1 MTHGHLARRRT
12 RQWIALAGGFL
23 FFGAAAAVSANAYR
37 EVPVAN
43 GGRVRGVVRLSG
55 APPEAV
61 VAPAAKDEA
70 VCGKEPTLPRLVVGK
85 AGGVANA
92 VVWLEGIAAGKPW
105 TNGHQ
110 VAVDQRGCSYQ
121 PHVAVVPVGAN
132 LEIVNSDPVLH
143 NVHARTHEAPRTVF
157 NISLPLVGQ
166 RTPVDGK
173 RLDEPGLMALSCEAG
188 HPWMSGYLMV
198 AAHPYYAVT
207 GEDGSFTLEGVPPG
221 TYTLRMWHEGVKV
234 ASYAASLQRY
244 TFEEPYEASKSITV
258 GSGAEARADFT
269 LTLR

>member
-1 MTHGHLARRRT
+1 MTHRH
-12 RQWIALAGGFL
+12 IALRRAAAVAGGFL
-23 FFGAAAAVSANAYR
+23 FFGIVAAVSANAYR
-37 EVPVAN
+37 TLPVAN
-43 GGRVRGVVRLSG
+43 GGRVRGVVRLAG
-55 APPEAV
+55 AVPQPAV
-61 VAPAAKDEA
+61 TPAIKDEA
-70 VCGKEPTLPRLVVGK
+70 VCGKEQTLPRLVVGK

-92 VVWLEGIAAGKPW
+92 LVWLEGIAAGKPW
-105 TNGHQ
+105 PDDQ
-110 VAVDQRGCSYQ
+110 KWSVDQRGCRYQ

-173 RLDEPGLMALSCEAG
+173 RLDKPGLMALSCEAG

-244 TFEEPYEASKSITV
+244 TFEEPYEASKSVTV